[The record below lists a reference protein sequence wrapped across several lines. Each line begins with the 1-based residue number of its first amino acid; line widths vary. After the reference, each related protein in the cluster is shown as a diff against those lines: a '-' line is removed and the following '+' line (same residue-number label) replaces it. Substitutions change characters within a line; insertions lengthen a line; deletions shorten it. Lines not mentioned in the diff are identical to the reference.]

1 MGCDLFDTVFP
12 LEQEMVPP
20 LAAHQLADPG
30 TRDEHERRA
39 L

>member
-1 MGCDLFDTVFP
+1 VGRDLFDTVVP
-12 LEQEMVPP
+12 LEQEMVPR
-20 LAAHQLADPG
+20 LAAHQLADHG